1 MLVAGGLATN
11 IVRSFGAPQSDASVA
26 LTMRE
31 PRCPEGGGLLDGSR
45 SIGDSSKLPHHR
57 PSSVGHIGAVGAGPN
72 RAIEMLAERGMV
84 LADARQGLADSPG
97 DCASGTFGRG
107 PGAPIT
113 PPESDC
119 TGELPD
125 ETFAFRI
132 RLRGPF
138 NVTDRPRFLDVF
150 VDLGEPAAIRLFR
163 ALIEQLASISR
174 ITNQAGSNG
183 AAGRVGPS
191 LSRGDEIEDV
201 ELSPRIG
208 EKARQIVQA
217 LRIAHTRRSPLEP
230 DRPIVAL
237 AMEDRGVGGMGSR

>member
-1 MLVAGGLATN
+1 
-11 IVRSFGAPQSDASVA
+11 
-26 LTMRE
+26 
-31 PRCPEGGGLLDGSR
+31 
-45 SIGDSSKLPHHR
+45 
-57 PSSVGHIGAVGAGPN
+57 
-72 RAIEMLAERGMV
+72 MV

-119 TGELPD
+119 PGELPD

-132 RLRGPF
+132 RLRRPF
-138 NVTDRPRFLDVF
+138 SVTHRPRFLDVF
-150 VDLGEPAAIRLFR
+150 VDLGEPAAICLFR
-163 ALIEQLASISR
+163 ALIEQLASIAR
-174 ITNQAGSNG
+174 ITNHAGASG
-183 AAGRVGPS
+183 AARRVGRS
-191 LSRGDEIEDV
+191 FSRGNEVEDV
-201 ELSPRIG
+201 ELSPGIG

-237 AMEDRGVGGMGSR
+237 AMEDRGVGGMRGR